1 MTDSLEVARNVALT
15 TFRRDGRAV
24 STPVW
29 VVKVGERPYV
39 NTEAGSGKVKR
50 LRNNPRIRIAPC
62 TMSGRP
68 LAEEREG
75 TARVVDN
82 AALVRRVND
91 AIRAKYGLMARV
103 YSLFALFSR
112 RARER
117 VILEVQ
123 LPA

>member
-75 TARVVDN
+75 TARVVDD

-91 AIRAKYGLMARV
+91 AIRAKYGLMASV

>member
-75 TARVVDN
+75 TARVVDD